1 MPKDD
6 DVMIV
11 WWMMLRFWQHIKIGW
26 SIMMRKLYKENC
38 PSLWNDMKNEWY
50 VDDDMKNNIV
60 KMKCVLMM
68 RLKWLNDAKD
78 QWLYMRRKKKK
89 LPQFA
94 VSKYFSSGKFLIRS
108 K

>member
-1 MPKDD
+1 MMP
-6 DVMIV
+6 
-11 WWMMLRFWQHIKIGW
+11 RFWQYIKIEW
-26 SIMMRKLYKENC
+26 SMMMRKLYKENC

-68 RLKWLNDAKD
+68 RLKWLNDTKD
-78 QWLYMRRKKKK
+78 QWLYMRRKKK
-89 LPQFA
+89 LPQFV
-94 VSKYFSSGKFLIRS
+94 VSKHCSSRKFLVRP